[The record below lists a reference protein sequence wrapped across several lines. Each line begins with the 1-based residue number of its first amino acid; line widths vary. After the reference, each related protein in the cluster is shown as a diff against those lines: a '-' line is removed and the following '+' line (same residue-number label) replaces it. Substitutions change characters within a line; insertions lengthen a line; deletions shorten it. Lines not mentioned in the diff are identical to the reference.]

1 LKREIERKFI
11 VTGDFRKDVL
21 NSTRIIQGYL
31 SSVPERTV
39 RIRIRND
46 KAFLTI
52 KGPGDPSGISRFE
65 WEKEISVK
73 DAEDLMNLC
82 EPGIINKIRHEIMVG
97 KHIYEV
103 DEFLGENYGLIIA
116 ELELSDEY
124 ESFEKPE
131 WLGKEVTGD
140 QRYYSSFLS
149 AHPYSKW

>member
-1 LKREIERKFI
+1 MKREIERKFI